1 MRRFW
6 EACFKPGG
14 IMDDYRDRNRDRD
27 DRPSWRELD
36 KKKDKSRHVNE
47 ERPGGK
53 KKRKV
58 STGYSQYKDQLD
70 QLFKTGEKA
79 EMVKAVLDR
88 KAGKEVL
95 DREKAP
101 ERQRLIRA
109 VREAPGERQL
119 EESLDAFMARYGELP
134 VDIEVL
140 TQALMHSSDPVKEQA
155 LRKISKY
162 LDGHVLEKKAL
173 LVSRVKNLALTGE
186 DDAVVELARE
196 VKRKLGA

>member
-14 IMDDYRDRNRDRD
+14 IMDDYRDRKRDRD